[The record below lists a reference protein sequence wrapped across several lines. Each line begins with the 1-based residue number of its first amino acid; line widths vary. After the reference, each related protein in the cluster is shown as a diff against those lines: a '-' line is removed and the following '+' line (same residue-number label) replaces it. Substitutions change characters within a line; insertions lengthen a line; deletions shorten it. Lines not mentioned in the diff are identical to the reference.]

1 MTETTTTPST
11 VPAPSPGLLSTKV
24 PSTAAFA
31 VGILLFLLPFMEIRC
46 NSMKLMSVTGVELAT
61 GFKVNMGNDN
71 SVVGNLQNLSNN
83 NSAVQQS
90 NNKEGN
96 IFAMIALGAGLLGL
110 LLCLLKAK
118 TAGAGAM
125 LMGIVGA
132 VSLIILAI
140 DINGQVDKEMK
151 MPDNDLSGQGAII
164 AVSMAPAFYITVVLF
179 IAAAWFG
186 FKRLKSPS

>member
-1 MTETTTTPST
+1 
-11 VPAPSPGLLSTKV
+11 
-24 PSTAAFA
+24 
-31 VGILLFLLPFMEIRC
+31 
-46 NSMKLMSVTGVELAT
+46 MKLMSVTGVELAT